1 MKKSVITL
9 AIGLTFSTINTS
21 GALADQCSF
30 VTKAQAIAAFQ
41 NLSIGQ
47 TIYEFCELCGDRT
60 ARPVVIQ
67 SLNLKNTNS
76 PGYWQILVNG
86 KGIDLAYTYIDYQ
99 DSGRRRINLALTAN
113 CPAADFTPL
122 LSSP

>member
-9 AIGLTFSTINTS
+9 AIGLGFATINTS
-21 GALADQCSF
+21 GALADQCAY

-60 ARPVVIQ
+60 SRPVVIQ
-67 SLNLKNTNS
+67 SLNLKNTDS

-86 KGIDLAYTYIDYQ
+86 KGIDLAYTYVDYK

-113 CPAADFTPL
+113 CPAVDFTPL
-122 LSSP
+122 LGSP